1 MIIVFKYT
9 NMETLNNKLLALLK
23 ELSEFIV
30 GEYVLVGGGMLGLH
44 RNGKLIDGDNDLDI
58 YLLPGSYIGD
68 LPKHI
73 GNQSYYMNDKI
84 YYKNEEI
91 WRPKN
96 KWLEYLSYCR
106 MKPEL
111 KGLNRPQL
119 AAAASKTYKEEYIE
133 PEFTSV
139 HIDVHYLRE
148 DGTVPFWRKYDLKP
162 EELSNIQYIE
172 YSDEFTTLLL
182 PLPGNVDNV
191 CRRHYGEN
199 WRVPIDKSNSSSY

>member
-1 MIIVFKYT
+1 MK
-9 NMETLNNKLLALLK
+9 TLNNKLLALLSELK
-23 ELSEFIV
+23 ECIY
-30 GEYVLVGGGMLGLH
+30 GEWVLVGGAMLGFH
-44 RNGKLIDGDNDLDI
+44 RDCKLIINDNDIDI

-84 YYKNEEI
+84 YYKNESL
-91 WRPKN
+91 PKAKN
-96 KWLEYLSYCR
+96 KWLEYLSFCR

-119 AAAASKTYKEEYIE
+119 AAIASKTYKEEYIE
-133 PEFTSV
+133 PEFTEV
-139 HIDVHYLRE
+139 HIDVHYLRD

-182 PLPGNVDNV
+182 PLPGCLDSV
-191 CRRHYGEN
+191 CNRHYGPT
-199 WRVPIDKSNSSSY
+199 WLLPLSKSNSSSY

>member
-1 MIIVFKYT
+1 
-9 NMETLNNKLLALLK
+9 METLNNKLLALLK

-58 YLLPGSYIGD
+58 YLLPGSYIST

-73 GNQSYYMNDKI
+73 GIQSYYMDTKV
-84 YYKNEEI
+84 YYKNEPP
-91 WRPKN
+91 WKPKN
-96 KWLEYLSYCR
+96 KWLEYLSFCR
-106 MKPEL
+106 MKPEM

-119 AAAASKTYKEEYIE
+119 TAASSKTYKEEYIE
-133 PEFTSV
+133 PEFTEV

-148 DGTVPFWRKYDLKP
+148 DGTVPFWEKKYDLKP

-182 PLPGNVDNV
+182 PLPGSLNDV
-191 CRRHYGEN
+191 CCRHYGPT
-199 WRVPIDKSNSSSY
+199 WRVPLSKSNSSSY